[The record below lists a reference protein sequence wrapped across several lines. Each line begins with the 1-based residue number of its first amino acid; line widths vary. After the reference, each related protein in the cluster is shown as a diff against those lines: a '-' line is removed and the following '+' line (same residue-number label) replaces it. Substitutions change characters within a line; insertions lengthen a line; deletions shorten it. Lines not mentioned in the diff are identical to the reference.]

1 MRSDQKR
8 VGHAEEKEKKEA
20 KAIRP
25 RGKLKQA
32 ENQFWPFCV
41 SPRES
46 KTQRKRELQLERC
59 NPDEEKERNTVS
71 VRK

>member
-1 MRSDQKR
+1 MRSDPKR

-20 KAIRP
+20 KAIQP

-32 ENQFWPFCV
+32 ESQFWPFCV

-46 KTQRKRELQLERC
+46 KTQRKRSFSLRGAIQM
-59 NPDEEKERNTVS
+59 K
-71 VRK
+71 RKRETQ